1 MEMYT
6 DELIPEEELNE
17 QMGGIRRLIRRL
29 PSRRG
34 RLWTSISPSDISGAG
49 WRRGKNTDMWHE

>member
-29 PSRRG
+29 PNRHGVERHF
-34 RLWTSISPSDISGAG
+34 I
-49 WRRGKNTDMWHE
+49 